1 MISGKEVEVWPVT
14 FCFNQFFI
22 EKWCQN
28 KGLFFKKN
36 RSNNASRY
44 LHPVIYSFTEVMPA
58 TKYQK
63 HFSRVTGAGLNLQDS
78 VVDGEAF

>member
-14 FCFNQFFI
+14 FYFNQFLLRSDVRTRAYF
-22 EKWCQN
+22 
-28 KGLFFKKN
+28 LKKN

-63 HFSRVTGAGLNLQDS
+63 HYYRVMGAELNLQDS
-78 VVDGEAF
+78 VVDGGAF